1 MEQHLKQFFETENY
15 LHSFGFRLGQHDCP
29 ELERPNA
36 VNIDRLIRQFLKFA
50 QDQENK
56 QKSLY

>member
-1 MEQHLKQFFETENY
+1 MEKHLKAFFETENY
-15 LHSFGFRLGQHDCP
+15 LHSFGFRLGGQDAP

-50 QDQENK
+50 QEQENK
-56 QKSLY
+56 G